1 MRQYQSNKQ
10 SIFNESAN
18 RIYLYEKYNT
28 LPSATSLV
36 TRLKKKQREAN
47 QIKILFDESLNWRES
62 ESGGSGY
69 TVNGPVTKLKEVILW
84 KLRFTK

>member
-18 RIYLYEKYNT
+18 RIYLDEKYNT

-47 QIKILFDESLNWRES
+47 
-62 ESGGSGY
+62 
-69 TVNGPVTKLKEVILW
+69 
-84 KLRFTK
+84 